1 MHNEM
6 KNKVILEVCT
16 ISDKNAGNKAGL
28 FRPLISGPH
37 PMRFLMLLL
46 GLVWLSGA
54 VTPVRAATISWTF
67 NTTCVTA
74 PANTC
79 PMTPAP
85 FASAMIS
92 QYTLGT
98 NTGNQVQVQL
108 NFDPAYKSPQ
118 GGLGN
123 YLLAFNLATGTPALT
138 GFSSTFAANTITF
151 LTGSS
156 STSMSA
162 LATNVMP
169 SGTVTGVPGVTS
181 YGTFGYGLLCENGS
195 PKGNCNNGGFGG
207 GNAGPLLF
215 VITSTTQ
222 ITPATLNTSNASGF
236 FATTFLLNNGTAI
249 GNVGARTSTP
259 EPGGIALLGFA
270 AAGFLAA
277 RWRKIRAHAIRY
289 RMRPPGGLSLTGMV
303 VAATLLAPPLSVAG
317 QTEVSATPPRNNSGS
332 IPIPDARMDPAP
344 LYTPSTGHKFY
355 RAGDAAWEGSDGLV
369 AIVEGF
375 NVRVEDI
382 ADAIAALPSEVR
394 QIEMAR
400 LYPIV
405 LERLVNRAV
414 ILSEAYN
421 NGLDNDATVKR
432 RMRLAAN
439 TALETAFLDRAAAGQ
454 ITEAAIVAR
463 YKARFGNEEG
473 IPEVRL
479 RVIMH
484 RTVDEAW
491 ATLAA
496 LKAGEDFIALAHARG
511 IDPAGAHGG
520 DIGFVRGER
529 FNTLQRQTV
538 ELLSPGEHAAV
549 PVPDRLG
556 WSVVRLEERRMV
568 PVPTLSQARD
578 ALDQE
583 LRNEFAEKM
592 LASLRERH
600 RIRRFNLDGSPLTL
614 EQMEAAY
621 NGQGIYQEKQ

>member
-1 MHNEM
+1 M
-6 KNKVILEVCT
+6 
-16 ISDKNAGNKAGL
+16 SDKGARGKTGL
-28 FRPLISGPH
+28 FRPLINGSH

-54 VTPVRAATISWTF
+54 VAPVQAGTISWTF
-67 NTTCVTA
+67 STTCVTA
-74 PANTC
+74 PTNTC
-79 PMTPAP
+79 PATPAP
-85 FASAMIS
+85 FASATIS

-98 NTGNQVQVQL
+98 NTGNQVEVQL
-108 NFDPAYKSPQ
+108 DFNPAYRSPQ

-123 YLLAFNLATGTPALT
+123 YLLAFNLASGTPVLT
-138 GFSSTFAANTITF
+138 GFSTTFATNTITF
-151 LTGSS
+151 LTGST
-156 STSMSA
+156 STNMSA
-162 LATNVMP
+162 LSTNVTP
-169 SGTVTGVPGVTS
+169 LGTVTGVPGVTS
-181 YGTFGYGLLCENGS
+181 YGTFGYGLLCANGS
-195 PKGNCNNGGFGG
+195 PNGNCNNGGFGG
-207 GNAGPLLF
+207 GNAGPLKF

-259 EPGGIALLGFA
+259 EPGSITLLGFA
-270 AAGFLAA
+270 AAGLLAA
-277 RWRKIRAHAIRY
+277 RWRKIRSHATWR
-289 RMRPPGGLSLTGMV
+289 RMKPLTGLPLTGV
-303 VAATLLAPPLSVAG
+303 VVMAALLAPPLSGSG
-317 QTEVSATPPRNNSGS
+317 QAEADAIPPETNGGS
-332 IPIPDARMDPAP
+332 VPLPNARMEPASP
-344 LYTPSTGHKFY
+344 YKPSPAHQFY
-355 RAGDAAWEGSDGLV
+355 QAGDAAWVGSDGLV

-394 QIEMAR
+394 QIEMTR
-400 LYPIV
+400 LYPVV
-405 LERLVNRAV
+405 LERLINRAV

-421 NGLDNDATVKR
+421 EGLDNDATVKR

-439 TALETAFLDRAAAGQ
+439 LALETAFLDRAAAGQ
-454 ITEAAIVAR
+454 ITEAAVVAR
-463 YKARFGNEEG
+463 YKARFENEEG

-484 RTVDEAW
+484 RTIEEAW

-496 LKAGEDFIALAHARG
+496 LKAGENFIALAHARG
-511 IDPAGAHGG
+511 IDATGAHGG

-538 ELLSPGEHAAV
+538 ELLSPGEHATV

-568 PVPTLSQARD
+568 PVPTFIQARE
-578 ALDQE
+578 ALEQE
-583 LRNEFAEKM
+583 LRGEFAEKK

-614 EQMEAAY
+614 EQMDAAY
-621 NGQGIYQEKQ
+621 NGQEIQPENH